1 MNDNIDIGDLT
12 MTTSWSNIINSVKQ
26 HNKEDNIKTINSN
39 LFDDFDICSDTEI
52 DDEDLQEKF
61 LNIVNK
67 MKESNCKLPES
78 FELFYTIKKISDED
92 NTIIKI
98 TPSLTEQN
106 AKNIC
111 KTDSNTSITPS
122 RSTYKVASYETIY
135 EFN

>member
-78 FELFYTIKKISDED
+78 FELFHTIKKISDED